1 MNRKAVIISNPGES
15 GAENYCRGVLRDVA
29 NYRSFLLSPLGG
41 LWRDFEIL
49 EMSRPSAAEV
59 RERANGLS
67 GSDYAFVVFAGHG
80 WYSTSLNSTV
90 IELRDGQEI
99 DSAVLRSG
107 ASKQTL
113 ILDCCR
119 KKSPAIPAV
128 LTDSM
133 RFAKRGPAVNPEE
146 CRKYYDKCIADCASG
161 LVVMHACSIG
171 EVAGDDEQKG
181 GYYSHSLLG
190 ESGAWVES
198 LTIDTSRQY
207 KSRSVAEAHNAAVPR
222 VQQISG
228 NRQTPSIEKPR
239 TAPYYPFCIVA

>member
-1 MNRKAVIISNPGES
+1 MGK
-15 GAENYCRGVLRDVA
+15 
-29 NYRSFLLSPLGG
+29 RSIQL
-41 LWRDFEIL
+41 
-49 EMSRPSAAEV
+49 
-59 RERANGLS
+59 
-67 GSDYAFVVFAGHG
+67 
-80 WYSTSLNSTV
+80 
-90 IELRDGQEI
+90 
-99 DSAVLRSG
+99 LRSA

-119 KKSPAIPAV
+119 KKSPAIPSL

-146 CRKYYDKCIADCASG
+146 CRKYYDKCIEDCARE

-190 ESGAWVES
+190 ASGAWVES
-198 LTIDTSRQY
+198 VTIDTSRQY

-222 VQQISG
+222 VRQISG

-239 TAPYYPFCIVA
+239 TGPYYPFCIVA